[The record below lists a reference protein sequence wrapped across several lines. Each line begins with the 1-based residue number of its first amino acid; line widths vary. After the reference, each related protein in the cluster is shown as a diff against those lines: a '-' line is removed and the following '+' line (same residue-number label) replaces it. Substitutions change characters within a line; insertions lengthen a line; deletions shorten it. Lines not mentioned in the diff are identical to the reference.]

1 MPTDN
6 LQTYIR
12 VITITLIIFVILG
25 YSLFQA
31 RNLIQGPLVTITSPL
46 NGAVVTVPLVEIR
59 GIAKNIS
66 RIELNNRDIVI
77 DENGHFA
84 EQLLLAPGY
93 TIMSVL
99 AHDRFGRTTRKTLEL
114 FYTS

>member
-12 VITITLIIFVILG
+12 TITITLIILVILG
-25 YSLFQA
+25 YALFQA
-31 RNLIQGPLVTITSPL
+31 RNLIQGPVVTITSPL
-46 NGAVVTVPLVEIR
+46 NGAVVTMPLIEVS
-59 GIAKNIS
+59 GIAQNIS

-99 AHDRFGRTTRKTLEL
+99 ARDRFGRTTSRTLEL
-114 FYTS
+114 FYTP